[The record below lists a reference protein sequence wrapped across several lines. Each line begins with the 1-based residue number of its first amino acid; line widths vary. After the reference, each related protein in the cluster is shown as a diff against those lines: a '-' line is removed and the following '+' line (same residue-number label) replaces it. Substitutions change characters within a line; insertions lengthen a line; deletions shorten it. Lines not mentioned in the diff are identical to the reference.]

1 MRVPAGLVIAQWAL
15 LIGLG
20 LLVVVL
26 YRQLG
31 RAFHRPRE
39 GQELGPPLGTRA
51 ASFSY
56 ARVADQVVSR
66 VTPGDEGWPVL
77 LAFVDPTCPS
87 CERLVEALGVA
98 ETSGEL
104 ADTRVLLLM
113 SDPPAYVEIS
123 EVFRHT
129 TLEIGRVLEE
139 ETIASYRATATP
151 LLVAIDAAGAVQA
164 AGSAVHISQVR
175 AFHRT
180 CQGPVP
186 AQDFSVLTVNASSTT
201 TTTPVDPSV
210 AGPN

>member
-1 MRVPAGLVIAQWAL
+1 MRVPVGLAIAQWCL

-56 ARVADQVVSR
+56 ARVADRNVSR
-66 VTPGDEGWPVL
+66 VSPGDEGRPAL

-104 ADTRVLLLM
+104 GDTRVLLLM

-123 EVFRHT
+123 EVFRRT
-129 TLEIGRVLEE
+129 TLEIGQILEE
-139 ETIASYRATATP
+139 ETVDSYRATSTP
-151 LLVAIDAAGAVQA
+151 LLVAVDTGGTVQA
-164 AGSAVHISQVR
+164 AGSAVHVSQVR
-175 AFHRT
+175 AFHRA
-180 CQGPVP
+180 CREP
-186 AQDFSVLTVNASSTT
+186 ASAPDFSLLTVNTNSTA
-201 TTTPVDPSV
+201 TTPADRSV

>member
-1 MRVPAGLVIAQWAL
+1 MRVPAGLMIAQWSL

-20 LLVVVL
+20 FLVVVL

-56 ARVADQVVSR
+56 ARVPDRGVFRVS
-66 VTPGDEGWPVL
+66 PGDEAEPVL

-87 CERLVEALGVA
+87 CERLVEELGVA

-113 SDPPAYVEIS
+113 SDPPAYIEIS
-123 EVFRHT
+123 EVFSRT
-129 TLEIGRVLEE
+129 TLEIGQILEE
-139 ETIASYRATATP
+139 KTIDSYRATATP
-151 LLVAIDAAGAVQA
+151 LLVAIDTEGTVQA

-175 AFHRT
+175 AFHRA
-180 CQGPVP
+180 CNGPAPVR
-186 AQDFSVLTVNASSTT
+186 DFSVVTVNTDSTT
-201 TTTPVDPSV
+201 TTPADPSV
-210 AGPN
+210 AGTN

>member
-1 MRVPAGLVIAQWAL
+1 MNVPAGLVIAQWAL

-31 RAFHRPRE
+31 RALHRPRE
-39 GQELGPPLGTRA
+39 GQELGPPIGTRA

-56 ARVADQVVSR
+56 VRLADRSVSR
-66 VTPGDEGWPVL
+66 VSPGDEGRPVF

-87 CERLVEALGVA
+87 CEHLVEALGVA

-123 EVFRHT
+123 DVFQHT
-129 TLEIGRVLEE
+129 TLEIGQILED
-139 ETIASYRATATP
+139 ETIDAYKATATP
-151 LLVAIDAAGAVQA
+151 LLVAIDAAGTVRA

-175 AFHRT
+175 AFHGATR
-180 CQGPVP
+180 GPAPVG
-186 AQDFSVLTVNASSTT
+186 DFSVLTVNMDN
-201 TTTPVDPSV
+201 TTTPPAESPVGGS
-210 AGPN
+210 N

>member
-1 MRVPAGLVIAQWAL
+1 MKVPVGLVIAEWAL

-31 RAFHRPRE
+31 RALHRPRE
-39 GQELGPPLGTRA
+39 GRELGPPVGTRA
-51 ASFSY
+51 VSFSY
-56 ARVADQVVSR
+56 ASVADRGVSR
-66 VTPGDEGWPVL
+66 VSPGDEAQPVL

-123 EVFRHT
+123 EVFQHT
-129 TLEIGRVLEE
+129 TLEIGQILED
-139 ETIASYRATATP
+139 ETIDAYRASATP
-151 LLVAIDAAGAVQA
+151 LLVAIDAAGTVQA

-175 AFHRT
+175 AFHGAIR
-180 CQGPVP
+180 GPAPVG
-186 AQDFSVLTVNASSTT
+186 DFSVLTVNMDN
-201 TTTPVDPSV
+201 TTTPPADSPVGGS
-210 AGPN
+210 N